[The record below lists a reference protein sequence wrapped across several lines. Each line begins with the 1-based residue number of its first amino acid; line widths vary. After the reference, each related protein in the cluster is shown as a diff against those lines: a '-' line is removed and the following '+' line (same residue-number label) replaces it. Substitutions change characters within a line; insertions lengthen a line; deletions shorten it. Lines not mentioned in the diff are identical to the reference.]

1 MILDTLGGFIV
12 KKPWIIIGIIL
23 IITIGFASLIPS
35 LEMETSTDDF
45 LPDTELVDA
54 NERIEDYFG
63 QTGDIVMILVERQ
76 SAQNVST
83 TKALKE
89 EYKVIKDL
97 KNIEVVNNSISLVGF
112 VDIMCQLEFGETF
125 DNCTDQQII
134 TAYNDLMA
142 VIQKDE
148 VKQLKTDDPNEKI
161 DFSPYPRLSEGIA
174 IDNLDIKNYFI
185 KTTNETFIFTI
196 EIYELPDFN
205 KKISPPHRKINTWE
219 WYINFAN
226 LIVPDKRLEMDYQI
240 AVHIEPTNPLWEI
253 GNGLIGNI
261 RSLFQNIFNNQLKN
275 TYKAEVY
282 LWIKAP
288 DQDISFPLILKTGK
302 INFNNAENRIIMEI
316 NKDELGKYGI
326 APKFGSFELP
336 AKIGNTKAGVRVYK
350 NPIFNK
356 PWSGI
361 TVNISYIKN
370 FIDQIQNKPIAK
382 SISTRIL
389 NKFGD
394 FSWEDFEELF
404 NMLNNG
410 NFSKES
416 LSLKDLEQGWI
427 TLDEAPDVDK
437 SESILFI
444 KPFFLEDLKLSS
456 LIFLSKDFEELS
468 GPSATLI
475 ILQLNGSSN
484 GMMDTG
490 ESSKEIIAI
499 LKESDSRENYVSM
512 KATWGG
518 RISDELNEITEE
530 ANMIIVPGI
539 FIVICLILL
548 IMFKRL
554 SYVIIPL
561 VSLSVSMIWIFGTM
575 VFLGISFTTMAVAI
589 VPLLMGL
596 GVDYSVHLFH
606 SYRVELKKGKTPGE
620 AITASIKDVGMAM
633 FLATFTTVI
642 AFLSFLTASIPPLRD
657 FGILCA
663 IGIIY
668 TLITAITLQTSF
680 RYILDRKKKTDIL
693 KINDK
698 KISLDR
704 SMEKFSVLVL
714 KQRRLIIILSI
725 VITAV
730 MISGATQ
737 VETTFDMND
746 FLPEGNEAMEL
757 IIDIREIFP
766 SSSES
771 QEYILIEGNVASIDT
786 LKGIGET
793 YENLR
798 NDAYVAKTPNGDPK
812 EDSILSIIRNAI
824 KSNSSLVSEF
834 NINSN
839 GIPQNNNDVIRIFD
853 YLYNNN
859 DYKFDVQR
867 VLHKQGEI
875 YDATIIRIYTRITYS
890 DDDTVDTN
898 EQMGILYS
906 EIKNDMENYGDTDV
920 IVTGA
925 YSSMYT
931 IMNSMTESQIIST
944 TISIVLASLVLIIV
958 FRNLILG
965 LITII
970 PVAICMIWI
979 VGTIYFIGYSFNIM
993 TIMVTSLTIGIGIDY
1008 AIHATQRFRL
1018 IADRSGNVE
1027 KAVSETI
1034 GHTGS
1039 ALFIAAVTTTAGFS
1053 MLILAPIPPEQQFGI
1068 ITSMTIIY
1076 SYITSILILPPIL
1089 MKWGKWRKKRK
1100 GYIISNRKSK
1110 H

>member
-302 INFNNAENRIIMEI
+302 INFNNAENRIIVEI

-554 SYVIIPL
+554 SYVILPL

-606 SYRVELKKGKTPGE
+606 NYRVELKNGKTPGE

-875 YDATIIRIYTRITYS
+875 YDATIIRIYSRITYS

-906 EIKNDMENYGDTDV
+906 EIKNDMENYGDADV

-944 TISIVLASLVLIIV
+944 TISIILAALVLIIV

-1008 AIHATQRFRL
+1008 AIHTTQRFRL

>member
-575 VFLGISFTTMAVAI
+575 AFLGISFTTMAVAI

-633 FLATFTTVI
+633 FLAAFTTVI

-798 NDAYVAKTPNGDPK
+798 NDEYVAKTPNGDPK

-906 EIKNDMENYGDTDV
+906 EIKNDMENYGDADV

-944 TISIVLASLVLIIV
+944 TISIILAALVLIIV
-958 FRNLILG
+958 FRNPILG

>member
-1 MILDTLGGFIV
+1 MILDTLGGFIE
-12 KKPWIIIGIIL
+12 KKHWIIIWIIL
-23 IITIGFASLIPS
+23 IITIGFASLIQS

-161 DFSPYPRLSEGIA
+161 DFSPYPRLSEGMA

-302 INFNNAENRIIMEI
+302 INFNNAENRIIIEI

-336 AKIGNTKAGVRVYK
+336 AKIGNTKAVVRVYK

-444 KPFFLEDLKLSS
+444 KPLFLEDLKLSS
-456 LIFLSKDFEELS
+456 LIFLSKDFEEIS

-490 ESSKEIIAI
+490 ESSKEIISI

-512 KATWGG
+512 KATGG
-518 RISDELNEITEE
+518 GIISNELNEITEE
-530 ANMIIVPGI
+530 ANMIIMPGI

-554 SYVIIPL
+554 SYVVLPL
-561 VSLSVSMIWIFGTM
+561 VSLSISMIWIFGTM

-606 SYRVELKKGKTPGE
+606 NYRVELKNGKTPGE

-693 KINDK
+693 QINDK
-698 KISLDR
+698 KISLDK

-798 NDAYVAKTPNGDPK
+798 NDEYVAKTPNGDPK

-875 YDATIIRIYTRITYS
+875 YDATIIRIYTRIAYS

-920 IVTGA
+920 IVTGM

-944 TISIVLASLVLIIV
+944 TISIILAALVLIIV

-1110 H
+1110 N

>member
-361 TVNISYIKN
+361 TVNISYIEN

-575 VFLGISFTTMAVAI
+575 AFLGISFTTMAVAI

-606 SYRVELKKGKTPGE
+606 NYRVELKNGKTPGE

-875 YDATIIRIYTRITYS
+875 YDATIIRIYSRITYS

-906 EIKNDMENYGDTDV
+906 EIKNDMENYGDADV

-1008 AIHATQRFRL
+1008 AIHTTQRFRL

>member
-1 MILDTLGGFIV
+1 M
-12 KKPWIIIGIIL
+12 
-23 IITIGFASLIPS
+23 
-35 LEMETSTDDF
+35 
-45 LPDTELVDA
+45 LV
-54 NERIEDYFG
+54 N
-63 QTGDIVMILVERQ
+63 GD
-76 SAQNVST
+76 
-83 TKALKE
+83 
-89 EYKVIKDL
+89 
-97 KNIEVVNNSISLVGF
+97 
-112 VDIMCQLEFGETF
+112 
-125 DNCTDQQII
+125 
-134 TAYNDLMA
+134 
-142 VIQKDE
+142 
-148 VKQLKTDDPNEKI
+148 
-161 DFSPYPRLSEGIA
+161 
-174 IDNLDIKNYFI
+174 
-185 KTTNETFIFTI
+185 
-196 EIYELPDFN
+196 
-205 KKISPPHRKINTWE
+205 
-219 WYINFAN
+219 
-226 LIVPDKRLEMDYQI
+226 
-240 AVHIEPTNPLWEI
+240 
-253 GNGLIGNI
+253 
-261 RSLFQNIFNNQLKN
+261 
-275 TYKAEVY
+275 
-282 LWIKAP
+282 
-288 DQDISFPLILKTGK
+288 
-302 INFNNAENRIIMEI
+302 
-316 NKDELGKYGI
+316 
-326 APKFGSFELP
+326 
-336 AKIGNTKAGVRVYK
+336 
-350 NPIFNK
+350 
-356 PWSGI
+356 
-361 TVNISYIKN
+361 
-370 FIDQIQNKPIAK
+370 
-382 SISTRIL
+382 
-389 NKFGD
+389 
-394 FSWEDFEELF
+394 
-404 NMLNNG
+404 
-410 NFSKES
+410 FSKES
-416 LSLKDLEQGWI
+416 LSLKDLEEGWV

-490 ESSKEIIAI
+490 ESSKEIVSI

-512 KATWGG
+512 KATGG
-518 RISDELNEITEE
+518 GIISNELNEITEE
-530 ANMIIVPGI
+530 ANMIIMPGI
-539 FIVICLILL
+539 FIVISLILL
-548 IMFKRL
+548 VMFKRL
-554 SYVIIPL
+554 SYVILPL
-561 VSLSVSMIWIFGTM
+561 VSLSVSMIWVFGTM

-606 SYRVELKKGKTPGE
+606 NYRVELKKGKTPGE

-668 TLITAITLQTSF
+668 TLITALTLQTSF
-680 RYILDRKKKTDIL
+680 RYILDRKKKTRIIH
-693 KINDK
+693 INDK

-704 SMEKFSVLVL
+704 SMEKFSTFVL
-714 KQRRLIIILSI
+714 KQRRLIIIFSI
-725 VITAV
+725 VVTVI

-757 IIDIREIFP
+757 IIDIGEIFP
-766 SSSES
+766 SSSDT

-793 YENLR
+793 FENLR
-798 NDAYVAKTPNGDPK
+798 DDEYIARTPLGGPK

-824 KSNSSLVSEF
+824 KSNSSLISEF

-859 DYKFDVQR
+859 DYKFDVQS
-867 VLHKQGEI
+867 VLHKKGDI

-890 DDDTVDTN
+890 DENSVDTN
-898 EQMGILYS
+898 KQMGILYS
-906 EIKNDMENYGDTDV
+906 EIKNDMVNYGDADA
-920 IVTGA
+920 IVTGS

-944 TISIVLASLVLIIV
+944 TISIILAALVLIIV
-958 FRNLILG
+958 FKNPVLG

-1018 IADRSGNVE
+1018 TADRSGNVE
-1027 KAVSETI
+1027 KAVSATI

-1039 ALFIAAVTTTAGFS
+1039 ALFIAALTTTAGFS

-1100 GYIISNRKSK
+1100 GFIISNRKSK
-1110 H
+1110 Y